1 MATKKKTTKKTTKKV
16 EVAPVEEKIV
26 APVEEIVAPVE
37 EKVEETPVIEEEI
50 KKEEKPVK
58 KEKKS
63 AAKGPK
69 YPIGSIVFLSKD
81 VSADL
86 NGFKIFPQYKKDT
99 YTVEAYDQNTGVYT
113 LRRLKLLIRLQEG
126 FLVAPD
132 ERAHDAVNRKQ
143 F

>member
-16 EVAPVEEKIV
+16 EIAPVEE
-26 APVEEIVAPVE
+26 EIIAPVE
-37 EKVEETPVIEEEI
+37 EKVEEAPVV
-50 KKEEKPVK
+50 EEKVEEVAVQEEK

-63 AAKGPK
+63 KKPAVKGPK
-69 YPIGSIVFLSKD
+69 YAVGSIVFLSKEA
-81 VSADL
+81 SADL
-86 NGFKIFPQYKKDT
+86 NGFKLFPQDKNGT

-113 LRRLKLLIRLQEG
+113 LRRLKLLIRLQEC

-132 ERAHDAVNRKQ
+132 ERAHDALNRKQ